1 MKCPH
6 CRMENS
12 ETRKFCR
19 ECGSILAILCP
30 RCNSENLPED
40 KFCGEC
46 GKELEIGNEPE
57 KAISAIDSERKH
69 VTVLFSDLSGYTAMS
84 ERLDPEDVKG
94 ITSRIFGEVAKV
106 IHKYEG
112 FVEKYAGDAIM
123 AIFGVPKAHEDDPVR
138 AILVAREIHRL
149 VKSMS
154 REIEEKVEQPLFM
167 HTGINTGLVITGEV
181 NLEKGTHGVAGDTI
195 NVAARLSSA
204 AGADEILVGHDTYRQ
219 AEGHFDFEA
228 KGSIKAKGKSEPV
241 LAYRVLAPK
250 EKPVLLHG
258 LSVLRSELIGRKAE
272 MEDLMWA
279 VKELEQGNG
288 TIFSI
293 CGEAGTGKS
302 RLVEEFKA
310 ALSLGEIRWL
320 EGHAYAYS
328 QNIPYFPLIDLLN
341 RVFQVR
347 EDDRQEVVREKL
359 ECGIRVLVER
369 CEGIIPYVGRLYSL
383 SYPEVEDVSPEF
395 WKAKLREA
403 VKSLLSA
410 LALRAPTVFFLEDL
424 HWADPSFV
432 ELLRTTL
439 FDIRQPALVLCAY
452 RPVFSLF
459 TSHQLRGL
467 EKIHREIRLQDL
479 SSSESQEML
488 GSLLKSDQIPSDLR
502 RLVQDK
508 AEGNPFYI
516 EELVSSLI
524 ESETLISENGH
535 WKLTRPIREAD
546 ISSTV
551 HGIIAGRL
559 DRLEREAKRLL
570 QEASVIGRSF
580 LYEILKQVTELKDQC
595 DRWLIGL
602 ERLDLIRTKALQPD
616 LEYIF
621 KHALTQEV
629 VYNGLLKK
637 ERQEIHERIGHV
649 MEPLFHERLSEF
661 YETLAYHFKQGRSVH
676 KAVHYLMKSGEKSL
690 GRYALEEAYQYFK
703 EAFEILS
710 DKVDRSEEENTVLID
725 LIVKWAYVYY
735 YMGDFKGLTNLLSAH
750 AALAEGIPDRSVAGM
765 FYGWLGMAL
774 WSREMHRE
782 SQEQLLR
789 ALTLGEQ
796 LNDKKVIG
804 YACTWLTWTCAE
816 LGRLEDAL
824 KFGERAQDIAKDFP
838 GDHYLF
844 FKSLGGIGFTHYYRG
859 EWKKALD
866 AGSTLV
872 EFGERTSDIRSIV
885 MGYYISGLGHF
896 LSGDLISGIECE
908 ERAVQISADPYYR
921 QFPTLFIGIGCFL
934 KGEFEKARI
943 SLEEVAAF
951 SEERGVE
958 ELGTPARTLLG
969 GVLLSTGE
977 LSRGVKVIEEG
988 RRRFQERGRKWCVA
1002 LTEVILGQFYM
1013 QVSTRGRETNLPMM
1027 VKNVPFLV
1035 ANYPFAAKNAKR
1047 HFLKCIEISEE
1058 IGAKALAGEAYLH
1071 LGLWHKSKGR
1081 KEEARGC
1088 FSEAIQRFEKGEL
1101 EAYLQQAREAITS
1114 LLAV

>member
-1 MKCPH
+1 MKCSACQTDNP
-6 CRMENS
+6 EN
-12 ETRKFCR
+12 RKFCR
-19 ECGSILAILCP
+19 ECGAKLVLICP
-30 RCNSENLPED
+30 ECGTQNLPGD

-46 GKELEIGNEPE
+46 GQELARGDQSE
-57 KAISAIDSERKH
+57 KSISTTDSERKH

-84 ERLDPEDVKG
+84 ERLDPEDVKE

-106 IHKYEG
+106 IRKYEG
-112 FVEKYAGDAIM
+112 FVEKYAGDAVM
-123 AIFGVPKAHEDDPVR
+123 AIFGVPTAHEDDPVR
-138 AILVAREIHRL
+138 AILAAREIHRL

-154 REIEEKVEQPLFM
+154 REIEERIEQPVFM

-181 NLEKGTHGVAGDTI
+181 NLEKGTHGVAGDTL

-219 AEGHFDFEA
+219 AEGHFDFET
-228 KGSIKAKGKSEPV
+228 KGPIQAKGKSEPV
-241 LAYRVLAPK
+241 LVYRCVAAK
-250 EKPVLLHG
+250 EKPVSLHG
-258 LSVLRSELIGRKAE
+258 LPVLRSELIGRKAE
-272 MEDLMWA
+272 MEDLTWA
-279 VKELEQGNG
+279 VKDLGQGNG
-288 TIFSI
+288 NIFSI

-302 RLVEEFKA
+302 RLVEEFKTA
-310 ALSLGEIRWL
+310 IISHGEIQWL

-328 QNIPYFPLIDLLN
+328 QYTPYFPLIDLLN
-341 RVFQVR
+341 RVFHVG
-347 EDDRQEVVREKL
+347 EEDRQEVVREKL
-359 ECGIRVLVER
+359 ESGIGVLVEH
-369 CEGIIPYVGRLYSL
+369 CDSIIPYIGRLYSL
-383 SYPEVEDVSPEF
+383 SYPGAEDVSPEF
-395 WKAKLREA
+395 WKAKLKVA
-403 VKSLLSA
+403 VMSLLSA
-410 LALRAPTVFFLEDL
+410 IALRAPTVFLLEDL

-432 ELLRTTL
+432 ELLRAIL
-439 FDIRQPALVLCAY
+439 MEMRQPAVVLCVY
-452 RPVFSLF
+452 RPTFNLF
-459 TSHQLRGL
+459 TSEQRRGL
-467 EKIHREIRLQDL
+467 ERVHREIRLQDL

-488 GSLLKSDQIPSDLR
+488 GSLLKSDKVPSDLR
-502 RLVQDK
+502 RLVQEK

-516 EELVSSLI
+516 EELVNSLV
-524 ESETLISENGH
+524 ESETLIKENGH
-535 WKLTRPIREAD
+535 WKLTRPIQEAD

-580 LYEILKQVTELKDQC
+580 LYDILKQVTELKDQC
-595 DRWLIGL
+595 DHWLIGL
-602 ERLDLIRTKALQPD
+602 ERLDLVRTKALQPD

-710 DKVDRSEEENTVLID
+710 DKGGRSDEENTVLIK

-735 YMGDFKGLTNLLSAH
+735 YMGDFKGLTDLLSAYET
-750 AALAEGIPDRSVAGM
+750 LAEGIPDRSVGGM
-765 FYGWLGMAL
+765 FYGWLGMVL
-774 WSREMHRE
+774 WSRERHRE
-782 SQEQLLR
+782 SQEQLLK
-789 ALTLGEQ
+789 ALRLGEES
-796 LNDKKVIG
+796 NDKKVIG

-859 EWKKALD
+859 EGKKAL
-866 AGSTLV
+866 AVGNMLV

-885 MGYYISGLGHF
+885 MGHYISGMGHF
-896 LSGDLISGIECE
+896 LSGDLDSGIECE

-921 QFPTLFIGIGCFL
+921 QFPTMFIGIGCFL

-943 SLEEVAAF
+943 SFEEVAAF
-951 SEERGVE
+951 SEEFGVE
-958 ELGTPARTLLG
+958 ELGTPAKTLLG

-977 LSRGVKVIEEG
+977 LNRGVKVIEEG
-988 RRRFQERGRKWCVA
+988 RGRFHERERKWCVA
-1002 LTEVILGQFYM
+1002 LTEGIMGQFYL
-1013 QVSTRGRETNLPMM
+1013 QVATKGRETNLPMM
-1027 VKNVPFLV
+1027 VKNLPFLV
-1035 ANYPFAAKNAKR
+1035 ANLPFAAKNAKG

-1058 IGAKALAGEAYLH
+1058 IGAKALAGEAYFN

-1081 KEEARGC
+1081 KEEARDC
-1088 FSEAIQRFEKGEL
+1088 FSEAIQRFEKCEL
-1101 EAYLQQAREAITS
+1101 EVCVQQAREAIKS
-1114 LLAV
+1114 L